1 MSSACSCPS
10 AFVAACEIRETTSFL
25 FAMNWL
31 NVFCTF
37 GLSHAEL
44 PTCAFLTFCRALPR
58 AFPNDS
64 CLSQHVQVRKEVP
77 ARRSGPKAKQV
88 SWTRSQNQSTN
99 TQKHTKTNNMSMS
112 MINHLQN
119 KLKRVWLP
127 ACLCPAV
134 GSILRTC
141 DKPLCRE
148 SRQYT
153 KRDFLRKYLQ
163 PVSTGT
169 RQSNRWR
176 ELLRGPSFITFQLW
190 PLAPIRRPEDA
201 ASRSPKQFHYTSYI
215 VMFHWAS
222 QNKDARIG
230 AKMVCHESCWYEGW
244 CERKRVLLIL
254 WFM

>member
-1 MSSACSCPS
+1 M
-10 AFVAACEIRETTSFL
+10 
-25 FAMNWL
+25 
-31 NVFCTF
+31 
-37 GLSHAEL
+37 
-44 PTCAFLTFCRALPR
+44 
-58 AFPNDS
+58 
-64 CLSQHVQVRKEVP
+64 P

-201 ASRSPKQFHYTSYI
+201 TSTSPKQFHYTSCI
-215 VMFHWAS
+215 VSYVSLSFSEQTCTNRCEDGLPWIMLIWRLMWEKKSTSDIMIYVIIICA
-222 QNKDARIG
+222 
-230 AKMVCHESCWYEGW
+230 EGSVFAT
-244 CERKRVLLIL
+244 RL
-254 WFM
+254 

>member
-10 AFVAACEIRETTSFL
+10 AFVAACETMSCL

-44 PTCAFLTFCRALPR
+44 PTWAFLTFRRALPR
-58 AFPNDS
+58 AFLNDS

-77 ARRSGPKAKQV
+77 ARRSGPEAKQV

-99 TQKHTKTNNMSMS
+99 TKK
-112 MINHLQN
+112 
-119 KLKRVWLP
+119 KLTSTSICLR

-148 SRQYT
+148 WRQYT
-153 KRDFLRKYLQ
+153 KPDFWENMSIPFPQAHDNQTDGGNYLGSQ
-163 PVSTGT
+163 FHHVSIV
-169 RQSNRWR
+169 R
-176 ELLRGPSFITFQLW
+176 FKHK
-190 PLAPIRRPEDA
+190 PLAFGTHKEAGKCYIYVCPQNNYSTIP
-201 ASRSPKQFHYTSYI
+201 SYI
-215 VMFHWAS
+215 
-222 QNKDARIG
+222 R
-230 AKMVCHESCWYEGW
+230 
-244 CERKRVLLIL
+244 CEDGLPWIMLIWRLMWEKR
-254 WFM
+254 WFT